1 MSVLLLGLAAIAV
14 GLLALAA
21 AAPARRGGPARA
33 RGWVLLLL
41 YVVPAGVLAAVLW
54 LAPPEATRLRFAL
67 LGLGF
72 RGEAGE
78 PLAVEIAGEP
88 TAAEL
93 WVADAAGAPEEAPPR
108 LARLTMGAAEE
119 VGGPAGGAANGAGGG
134 AGEAPPTTG
143 EAGGAA
149 AADGEAGS
157 GDAPPR
163 PSGPPAAV
171 GEPDAS
177 GLPPRAADA
186 GGRAAEALP
195 LLLEVFAE
203 GAPGLL
209 GVSTP
214 GGQLRPVP
222 ALRLAAGDRLTAGGR
237 TWTVAL
243 PRLGRPAL
251 VEEASGVRVPLPRR
265 TGELPVIGLRVPI
278 LRPHPV
284 TAATY
289 PLAWADAVARAAE
302 AADGTGRGAAGAAA
316 REAAGGPAGPSDEEQ
331 GTGEAEAAPAPAA
344 PRADAEATAAFLFFE
359 PDTFAGGDLWLSAPP
374 GAVEVERG
382 GEALPPSSRVSLAPG
397 QRLHLLSPPR
407 WDGAEF
413 AASGVRDR
421 RSFRV
426 EPGERSLA
434 LVYDT
439 PEVHT
444 LSFATID
451 ELAVEPER
459 EATAAGEAAA
469 ARRVGLS
476 FGDWQVT
483 DRSLYFRHA
492 PAAVAAEAV
501 ATIAL
506 PEGLF
511 ADRFTAATPRGSR
524 GGRYGE
530 PLWLGGDHLAA
541 VQLDRLRPPHLL
553 AALALVLALLKAL
566 AARAARLPLA
576 GAAWAAGLEG
586 LVALRLV
593 LGYRAYA
600 LPPARVEALELAA
613 VGWLLVPFA
622 FLVAALPVPGGRGGA
637 TWRSW
642 VPALAGWALS
652 LTWSLRV
659 GARPAV
665 WIAIHLAVLAVPIV
679 RWLLAADVLPD
690 RTRPH
695 RLRRAGDLWRR
706 RLVGRGG
713 WLADPRRQRLAWALA
728 PFAITLLRAL
738 LLLVGLRESV
748 SPGGTRISLSL
759 VHLPL
764 ALAIEAGYLVW
775 LRRRAEAAGGVVPAD
790 LGPAVAM
797 AFGLWLLPAM
807 LVSDLGLALL
817 HLPVLLVALV
827 WVTAAAGVFARDG
840 LAPEPAPRRAAAE
853 PASTDR
859 DAAAGVRSWRR
870 TGRRGTGRGTAWLRG
885 WSRPLARW
893 GPVAALVV
901 VLATLAAPAAAKGF
915 VSLVPEGWRLGLESE
930 RNYLRVLA
938 FAYPQELAR
947 VARRESEEL
956 AVMAAVMDR
965 YTAGPLAGRGWFAT
979 EISPHLRATA
989 LREHAVAVFVAA
1001 EKGVVGAVG
1010 LLLLYA
1016 AGALAAVPLAPWR
1029 GGLRGAPDLGFG
1041 GLVTRG
1047 LGTLAALSFALSS
1060 IYMVLANYQLTLF
1073 TGKNAYLLGLDSTA
1087 DLLEAL
1093 LLSTLVAIAVAVARD
1108 GEAR

>member
-1 MSVLLLGLAAIAV
+1 MSVLLLGLAALAV

-21 AAPARRGGPARA
+21 AAPSRRGGPARA
-33 RGWVLLLL
+33 RGWVLLAL
-41 YVVPAGVLAAVLW
+41 YLVPAAVLAAVLW
-54 LAPPEATRLRFAL
+54 TAPPEATRLRFAL

-72 RGEAGE
+72 RGEAGA

-93 WVADAAGAPEEAPPR
+93 WIADAAGAPEEAPPR

-119 VGGPAGGAANGAGGG
+119 VG
-134 AGEAPPTTG
+134 E
-143 EAGGAA
+143 
-149 AADGEAGS
+149 
-157 GDAPPR
+157 
-163 PSGPPAAV
+163 AAV
-171 GEPDAS
+171 GEPDES
-177 GLPPRAADA
+177 GLPPRVAAN
-186 GGRAAEALP
+186 RATESLP

-214 GGQLRPVP
+214 GGRLRPVP
-222 ALRLAAGDRLTAGGR
+222 ALRLEEGDRLAFDGR
-237 TWTVAL
+237 TWTVAMPL
-243 PRLGRPAL
+243 FGPPAL
-251 VEEASGVRVPLPRR
+251 VEEATGLRVPLPRR

-278 LRPHPV
+278 LRPHPATV
-284 TAATY
+284 ATY
-289 PLAWADAVARAAE
+289 PLAWAEAVARAAE
-302 AADGTGRGAAGAAA
+302 AAEEAEA
-316 REAAGGPAGPSDEEQ
+316 AAGGPSDGERPEAGAVAAAAAATP
-331 GTGEAEAAPAPAA
+331 GGEAEAEDPGAA
-344 PRADAEATAAFLFFE
+344 LPRAAADATAAFLFFE
-359 PDTFAGGDLWLSAPP
+359 PHAIAGGDLWLSAPP
-374 GAVEVERG
+374 GAVEVERAG
-382 GEALPPSSRVSLAPG
+382 QPLPPPARVSLAPG

-407 WDGAEF
+407 WDGLAF

-444 LSFATID
+444 LSFATLD
-451 ELAVEPER
+451 ELAVDPGPAAAGG
-459 EATAAGEAAA
+459 EATAS
-469 ARRVGLS
+469 RRVGLS

-501 ATIAL
+501 ATLAL
-506 PEGLF
+506 PEGLL

-637 TWRSW
+637 GWRAW
-642 VPALAGWALS
+642 MPALAGWTLS
-652 LTWSLRV
+652 LAWSLRV
-659 GARPAV
+659 GARPGV
-665 WIAIHLAVLAVPIV
+665 WIAIHLAVLAVPVV
-679 RWLLAADVLPD
+679 RWLLAADVLADRLGPD
-690 RTRPH
+690 
-695 RLRRAGDLWRR
+695 RLRRAGDSWRR
-706 RLVGRGG
+706 RLAGGGG

-728 PFAITLLRAL
+728 PFAITLLRGV

-748 SPGGTRISLSL
+748 SPGGTRIALSL

-790 LGPAVAM
+790 LGPAVGM
-797 AFGLWLLPAM
+797 ALGLWLLPAV

-817 HLPVLLVALV
+817 HLPVFLLALV
-827 WVTAAAGVFARDG
+827 WVTAAAGAFARDG
-840 LAPEPAPRRAAAE
+840 LAAEEPAPRRAAAGS
-853 PASTDR
+853 AS
-859 DAAAGVRSWRR
+859 AES
-870 TGRRGTGRGTAWLRG
+870 GRGWRGARRLRG
-885 WSRPLARW
+885 WGRPLARW
-893 GPVAALVV
+893 GPLAALVV

-915 VSLVPEGWRLGLESE
+915 VSLVPADWRLGLESE

-965 YTAGPLAGRGWFAT
+965 YTAGPLAGRGWFAS

-1001 EKGVVGAVG
+1001 EQGVVGAVG

-1029 GGLRGAPDLGFG
+1029 GGLRGTPDRGLPP
-1041 GLVTRG
+1041 LVTRG
-1047 LGTLAALSFALSS
+1047 LGTLAALSFALPS

-1093 LLSTLVAIAVAVARD
+1093 LLSTLVAIAVAVTRD